1 MAVNEIQ
8 MKREEA
14 AVARAR
20 RIRRIVS
27 TGSLVVA
34 IVAVIGTLILAAH
47 NAGRIAA
54 LQGER
59 DRSDTAAVEVAQEK
73 RDQAKSIEVLCDSGA
88 IQMDERG
95 KQVCQEAK
103 RVAAEDP
110 EKRVEQV
117 KGQRGETGPQGPA
130 GPPGVPGKDS
140 TVPGP
145 KGADSTVPGP
155 QGSPGKDSTV
165 PGPQGAQG
173 KDSTVPGPAG
183 KPGDPGGKGD
193 KGDPGESITGP
204 QGAPGESIVGPA
216 GPPGPKGDPG
226 ESITGPAGK
235 DGTPGRGIT
244 AAMCGTDGR
253 WSLTWTTGETTD
265 AGPCIASTPT
275 EAPTPTTTA
284 GSTP

>member
-1 MAVNEIQ
+1 MNEIQ
-8 MKREEA
+8 MQHEEA

-34 IVAVIGTLILAAH
+34 IAAVIGTLILAAH

-95 KQVCQEAK
+95 KQVCREAK
-103 RVAAEDP
+103 KVAAEDP

-117 KGQRGETGPQGPA
+117 KGQRGEAGPQGPA

-140 TVPGP
+140 TAPGP
-145 KGADSTVPGP
+145 RGADSTVPGP
-155 QGSPGKDSTV
+155 RAHLARTPPSPVRRGRIRPSRGLPGSRATPAAKGIRETRASRSSARRATRGNPSWALLVHPGQRATLAS
-165 PGPQGAQG
+165 PSRAPL
-173 KDSTVPGPAG
+173 
-183 KPGDPGGKGD
+183 DP
-193 KGDPGESITGP
+193 
-204 QGAPGESIVGPA
+204 
-216 GPPGPKGDPG
+216 
-226 ESITGPAGK
+226 
-235 DGTPGRGIT
+235 RG
-244 AAMCGTDGR
+244 
-253 WSLTWTTGETTD
+253 
-265 AGPCIASTPT
+265 
-275 EAPTPTTTA
+275 
-284 GSTP
+284 